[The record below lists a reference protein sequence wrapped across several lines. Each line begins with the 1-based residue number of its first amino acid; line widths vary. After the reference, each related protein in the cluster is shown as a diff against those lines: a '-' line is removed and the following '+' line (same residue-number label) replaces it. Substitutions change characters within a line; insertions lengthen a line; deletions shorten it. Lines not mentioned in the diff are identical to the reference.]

1 MNYKIG
7 DEVVLQGVFF
17 EEYNNKLFAID
28 DIEIISEDK
37 AIYRVA
43 KNGFDPIWVTKENFA

>member
-7 DEVVLQGVFF
+7 DNVVLRGVFF
-17 EEYNNKLFAID
+17 EQYNNKIFTID

-43 KNGFDPIWVTKENFA
+43 RNGFDPIWVTKENFA

>member
-7 DEVVLQGVFF
+7 DEVVLQEVFF
-17 EEYNNKLFAID
+17 EEYNNKLFVID